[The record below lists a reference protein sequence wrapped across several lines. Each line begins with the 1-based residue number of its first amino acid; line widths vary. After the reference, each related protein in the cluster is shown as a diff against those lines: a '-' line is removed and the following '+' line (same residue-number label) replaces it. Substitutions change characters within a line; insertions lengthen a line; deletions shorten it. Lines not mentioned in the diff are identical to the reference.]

1 MKSEHIMNF
10 LKDGSFSMPYYLI
23 QFRKEL
29 SVSDMDLIVLAYL
42 ENLGDHFLFNPE
54 EIQSRLNMTQME
66 IMMSISN
73 LTDKHLITVES
84 IKNEKGVMEE
94 YISLEDFYRKVTSL
108 LVEHWKKE
116 EEKGEEIQAGNV
128 YEAIEKEFGRP
139 LSPMEYEIIKA
150 WLDSGTDEDMIMEAL
165 KEPTYNGVA
174 NLRYIDKIIYDW
186 SKKGYKSVEE
196 VRRHNARWKE
206 EKSKQQEQK
215 EVEKPKEIFDF
226 DWFDDDDS
234 E

>member
-84 IKNEKGVMEE
+84 IKRKRGYGRIHFFRRFLSQSHILASRTLEKRRGKRRRN
-94 YISLEDFYRKVTSL
+94 SGRKCIRS
-108 LVEHWKKE
+108 HR
-116 EEKGEEIQAGNV
+116 
-128 YEAIEKEFGRP
+128 KEFGRP

-165 KEPTYNGVA
+165 KEATFNGVA

-206 EKSKQQEQK
+206 EKSKQQEKK

-226 DWFDDDDS
+226 DWFDDDNS

>member
-1 MKSEHIMNF
+1 
-10 LKDGSFSMPYYLI
+10 
-23 QFRKEL
+23 
-29 SVSDMDLIVLAYL
+29 
-42 ENLGDHFLFNPE
+42 
-54 EIQSRLNMTQME
+54 
-66 IMMSISN
+66 
-73 LTDKHLITVES
+73 
-84 IKNEKGVMEE
+84 
-94 YISLEDFYRKVTSL
+94 
-108 LVEHWKKE
+108 
-116 EEKGEEIQAGNV
+116 
-128 YEAIEKEFGRP
+128 
-139 LSPMEYEIIKA
+139 MEYEIIKA

-165 KEPTYNGVA
+165 KEATFNGVA

>member
-108 LVEHWKKE
+108 LVERWKKE
-116 EEKGEEIQAGNV
+116 EEKGE
-128 YEAIEKEFGRP
+128 P
-139 LSPMEYEIIKA
+139 
-150 WLDSGTDEDMIMEAL
+150 
-165 KEPTYNGVA
+165 
-174 NLRYIDKIIYDW
+174 
-186 SKKGYKSVEE
+186 KK
-196 VRRHNARWKE
+196 
-206 EKSKQQEQK
+206 
-215 EVEKPKEIFDF
+215 
-226 DWFDDDDS
+226 
-234 E
+234 